1 MKAKLKEYGAD
12 FSLVL
17 VAIAWGCTFLPV
29 QKAVDESPVYL
40 FLFWRFGLATILMGL
55 LSIKHF
61 KSIDLESIKGGSILG
76 VFLFLGFAFQ
86 TFGLQYSYSSTV
98 AFITGLNVVIVPLFV
113 YIFFKQLPSIYSNIG
128 AAIAVFG
135 LYFLTSSDFGFGFGE
150 GLSFVCAI
158 MFAGQIALTSHY
170 VKKCNIYILVVFQ
183 LLCVSLFSLIG
194 ALLYDNQIMP
204 KTFNY
209 TFTFAV
215 IITAVFA
222 TVFAFF
228 VQTAMQRFTTP
239 AKTAIIFTLEPV
251 SAGIAGYFFADE
263 NLSLAQISGAFL
275 IIFGV
280 LLAEL
285 GTYFR
290 DKKRQKAES
299 TKM

>member
-40 FLFWRFGLATILMGL
+40 FLFWRFALATILMAI

-61 KSIDLESIKGGSILG
+61 KSIDLASIKGGFILG
-76 VFLFLGFAFQ
+76 IFLFLGFAFQ
-86 TFGLQYSYSSTV
+86 TFGLQYTFSSTV

-113 YIFFKQLPSIYSNIG
+113 YVFFKQLPSLYSNIG
-128 AAIAVFG
+128 AFIAVLG
-135 LYFLTSSDFGFGFGE
+135 LYYLTSSELGFGFGE
-150 GLSFVCAI
+150 GLSFICAI

-170 VKKCNIYILVVFQ
+170 VKKCNIYILVVIQ
-183 LLCVSLFSLIG
+183 LLTVTIFSFIC
-194 ALLYDNQIMP
+194 AFFYDEQIMP
-204 KTFNY
+204 NAFSDTFI
-209 TFTFAV
+209 FAV
-215 IITAVFA
+215 VITAVFA

-251 SAGIAGYFFADE
+251 SAGLAGYFFANE
-263 NLSLAQISGAFL
+263 SLELTQILGAFL

-280 LLAEL
+280 LFAEL
-285 GTYFR
+285 GTYF
-290 DKKRQKAES
+290 KNK
-299 TKM
+299 TKSEA